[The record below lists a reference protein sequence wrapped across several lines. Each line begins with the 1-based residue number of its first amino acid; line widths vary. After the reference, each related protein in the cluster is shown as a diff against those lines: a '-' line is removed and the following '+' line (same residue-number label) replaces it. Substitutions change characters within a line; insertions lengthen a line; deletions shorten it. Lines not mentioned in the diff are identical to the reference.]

1 MLLLN
6 LMLYTEWFLFVTQCV
21 VTFLS
26 QILKCELSA
35 QMCSL
40 WFEKCSKR
48 GCRRCIYIYL
58 IYFKQVFST
67 RILLASPFSW
77 MWIMQE
83 NLLVIMF
90 LETVAISLFWDLLK
104 FKLISS
110 VFCDI
115 FLQCLRRICA
125 FIWYG

>member
-6 LMLYTEWFLFVTQCV
+6 LVLFTEWFLFVTQCV

>member
-6 LMLYTEWFLFVTQCV
+6 LMLFTEWFLFVTQCV

-48 GCRRCIYIYL
+48 GCRKCIYIYL

-67 RILLASPFSW
+67 CILLASSFSW

-83 NLLVIMF
+83 IVLVIMF

-110 VFCDI
+110 VFGDI

>member
-6 LMLYTEWFLFVTQCV
+6 LVLFTEWFLFVTQCV

-48 GCRRCIYIYL
+48 GCRKCIYIHL

-67 RILLASPFSW
+67 RILLASSFSW

>member
-6 LMLYTEWFLFVTQCV
+6 LVLFTEWFLFVTQCV
-21 VTFLS
+21 VTFLI

-35 QMCSL
+35 QKCSL

-48 GCRRCIYIYL
+48 GYKKYISIYL

-67 RILLASPFSW
+67 CILLTSSFYW
-77 MWIMQE
+77 IWIMQE
-83 NLLVIMF
+83 YILIIMF
-90 LETVAISLFWDLLK
+90 LEIVAMSCFWDLLK

-110 VFCDI
+110 VFGDK
-115 FLQCLRRICA
+115 FLQCLRRICV
-125 FIWYG
+125 FIWYC